1 MTTPQ
6 NPGDGD
12 TPQDPSDPQ
21 NPYGTPP
28 PPPPPPSTPSDPA
41 PPPPY
46 GAQPTESA
54 MPQAAPPYGQPGAPG
69 QPAYAAPGYSPMPG
83 PAEPSKGMAITAL
96 VLSILGCTCI
106 GALVAIPLA
115 IVVLVRG
122 KDGRNHGKGLAI
134 AALIISVLSLIGVAI
149 GGYFVYDYAK
159 DFKDVDSLTA
169 GDCFTAKG
177 LTDESQ
183 TGVTQIRS
191 VGCSTKHDGQ
201 VLSTGSLTADEAASY
216 GETSPVDICTP
227 SVTEAGNVDLL
238 ADPELVLIA
247 LTQDSSPA
255 SGDKLVCVIA
265 NADGSKLTSK
275 LGS

>member
-54 MPQAAPPYGQPGAPG
+54 GPPAAPPYGQPAAPG
-69 QPAYAAPGYSPMPG
+69 QPAYAAPGYTPMPG

-201 VLSTGSLTADEAASY
+201 VLSTGSLTADQAASY

-238 ADPELVLIA
+238 SDPDLVLIA